1 MVLSVISKT
10 TKKLI
15 RSSFFS
21 AKADVFPLI
30 AFFLIGDV
38 IRLNEDL
45 KGMSIALP
53 FKTAQK
59 ELFLIFVSIDF
70 FLLDLYSCINNSA

>member
-1 MVLSVISKT
+1 MVRIVVSKT
-10 TKKLI
+10 MKKLI

-21 AKADVFPLI
+21 AKADAFPLI
-30 AFFLIGDV
+30 AFFLIGDA

-53 FKTAQK
+53 FKMAQK
-59 ELFLIFVSIDF
+59 EHFLTFVSIESSFSYKSKDF
-70 FLLDLYSCINNSA
+70 YN